1 MSVKTDFMAASG
13 LYQMAQRVH
22 VAHKTRHEALRKY
35 RVKRSR
41 IFPRVVPFQK
51 SPPHVKQPLSPNLMA
66 ILQTRARIKRDS
78 SGIVAEQK
86 GRCKIRRWKI

>member
-51 SPPHVKQPLSPNLMA
+51 YPPP
-66 ILQTRARIKRDS
+66 
-78 SGIVAEQK
+78 
-86 GRCKIRRWKI
+86 C